1 MQAAVF
7 DLTGD
12 HAPTYMRPMFRV
24 GTRNLITDVDGIKV
38 GNAQDTKSRTGTT
51 VLAASNRLT
60 AAVDVRGGG
69 PGTRETDALDASC
82 LVDALDAIV
91 LSGGSSY
98 GLAAASGVA
107 AKLGASG
114 QGYQIPGSPRV
125 SPIVPAA
132 ILFDLTNGG
141 DKEWGEHPPYDQL
154 GRDALDDLGDSF
166 DLGNSGAGLGAKAGS
181 YKGGLGSASAVGADG
196 VQVGAL
202 VAVNPFGS
210 PVMPGSAAFWAWPFE
225 QNGEFGGARP
235 AADYVPADMG
245 LPGDTKMGPGPTP
258 GANTTIG
265 IVATNVALAPAELK
279 RVAMM
284 AQDGYARAIRPIH
297 TMGDGDVVFAV
308 STAARQAS
316 EPRAGAISTIGAV
329 AADCMARA
337 VARGVYA
344 AETLGGIK
352 SYRDGFSV

>member
-1 MQAAVF
+1 MF
-7 DLTGD
+7 D
-12 HAPTYMRPMFRV
+12 V
-24 GTRNLITDVDGIKV
+24 GPRNLITDVNGIKV
-38 GNAQDTKSRTGTT
+38 GHAQDTNALTGTT
-51 VLAASNRLT
+51 VLASAGRLV

-69 PGTRETDALDASC
+69 PGTRETDALDASN
-82 LVDALDAIV
+82 LVDALDAVV

-107 AKLGASG
+107 AKLGARG
-114 QGYQIPGSPRV
+114 QGYQIPDAPLV

-132 ILFDLTNGG
+132 ILFDLSNGG
-141 DKEWGEHPPYDQL
+141 DKDWVEDPPYDRM
-154 GRDALDDLGDSF
+154 GREACDALAVDF
-166 DLGNSGAGLGAKAGS
+166 PLGNVGAGLGAKAGV
-181 YKGGLGSASAVGADG
+181 YKGGVGSASAVNEEG

-210 PVMPGSAAFWAWPFE
+210 PVMPGCAAFWAWPFE
-225 QNGEFGGARP
+225 HDKEFGGARP
-235 AADYVPADMG
+235 PADYDPVRSGFPQ
-245 LPGDTKMGPGPTP
+245 DTKAGPIA

-265 IVATNVALAPAELK
+265 IVATNAALSPAHMK

-308 STAARQAS
+308 TTGDLVPDDSQPGIVS
-316 EPRAGAISTIGAV
+316 LIGSV

-337 VARGVYA
+337 IARGVYA
-344 AETLGGIK
+344 AETVGAMK
-352 SYRDGFSV
+352 SYRDVFAVS

>member
-1 MQAAVF
+1 MF
-7 DLTGD
+7 D
-12 HAPTYMRPMFRV
+12 V
-24 GTRNLITDVDGIKV
+24 GPRNLITDVNGIKV
-38 GNAQDTKSRTGTT
+38 GHAQDANALTGTT
-51 VLAASNRLT
+51 VLASAGRLV

-69 PGTRETDALDASC
+69 PGTRETDALDASN

-107 AKLGASG
+107 AKLGAQG
-114 QGYQIPGSPRV
+114 QGYQIPGAPLV

-132 ILFDLTNGG
+132 ILFDLSNGG
-141 DKEWGEHPPYDQL
+141 NKEWGEDPPYDRL
-154 GRDALDDLGDSF
+154 GREAFDALAVDF
-166 DLGNSGAGLGAKAGS
+166 PLGNVGAGLGAKAGA
-181 YKGGLGSASAVGADG
+181 YKGGVGSASAVNDAG

-210 PVMPGSAAFWAWPFE
+210 PVMPGCSAFWAWPFE
-225 QNGEFGGARP
+225 RDKEFGGARP
-235 AADYVPADMG
+235 PADYDPVQSG
-245 LPGDTKMGPGPTP
+245 LPQDTKAGPIP

-265 IVATNVALAPAELK
+265 IVATNVALSPAQMK

-297 TMGDGDVVFAV
+297 TMGDGDVVFSVTTGELVPDDSQPGIV
-308 STAARQAS
+308 SLVGS
-316 EPRAGAISTIGAV
+316 V

-337 VARGVYA
+337 IARGVYA
-344 AETLGGIK
+344 AESIGAMK
-352 SYRDGFSV
+352 SYRDVFGVS